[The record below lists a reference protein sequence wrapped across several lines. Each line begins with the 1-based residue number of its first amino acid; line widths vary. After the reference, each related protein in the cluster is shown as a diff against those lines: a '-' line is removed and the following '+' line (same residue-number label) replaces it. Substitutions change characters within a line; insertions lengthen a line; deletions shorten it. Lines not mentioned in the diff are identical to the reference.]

1 MPPVLGGM
9 VKRFLDVVTQPI
21 CVVFFPRIQKYYVF
35 SSYHL
40 KFNSDFRK
48 WDGGRKGYKQL

>member
-1 MPPVLGGM
+1 MKIPPVLGGM

-35 SSYHL
+35 HPIT
-40 KFNSDFRK
+40 
-48 WDGGRKGYKQL
+48 